1 MATKTTRK
9 KKQESKTLANSTSVR
24 GKARPVLGLFLVAL
38 GILSAAALLSYDVG
52 QDSLNNTR
60 PVSQN
65 WVGIIGANFA
75 NWVLG
80 AVGIG
85 AWFIPV
91 YFIGFAYS
99 SVFGKRRKPSLLKP
113 VLLVALPFLMCAL
126 AGGFGQTIDIRAGS
140 YFPSGS
146 LGGNLGNVIFQGFLY
161 PWMGDF
167 GGTVILLVGFCSA
180 SLLILT
186 DNPGSLVDSFKA
198 TFETFSKE
206 QKARM
211 KAAREAKAKLRAEA
225 KALAERKAAVAK
237 EAAEKA
243 ELEKAAQPPEPKKEP
258 IAQDLFDIDAPPV
271 DEHKEVLLFGDSPL
285 PGKSAPQAPVQKRS
299 PEPSKPQE
307 AEPTPENPKAKRKK
321 KAKAEEAQPVQE
333 APQEPAPQPVEP
345 QPTQQPEVKPP
356 AAVSDILPEEA
367 AAEVL
372 EAAPEPTPEPE
383 SIQEPQAEAPAPAVE
398 PEPEPEEEKK
408 KLPPPDE
415 KTLKII
421 RGEKMEKGEIK
432 IPEVE
437 GDYHFPPLELLPEP
451 PEEKVD
457 NMDDHQARAEAIQ
470 RTLKDFRV
478 EVTIGEIHVGP
489 VITRYEIYLAPGV
502 RVEKV
507 ATLDKN
513 LAMALKSEGVR
524 ILAPVPGKDCVGIEV
539 PNRVASPVFFRE
551 IVESKAWSDSKGDLP
566 IILGKDVSGKPLVAD
581 LAKMPH
587 LLIAG
592 STGSGKSVCINTII
606 SSLCYR
612 FSPSDLRF
620 IMVDP
625 KVVEMQVYND
635 LPHMLIPVIT
645 EPKKVPGA
653 LKWLITEMTQRYE
666 LFAKLS
672 VRNIAGYNAKVAKNK
687 EEKEKALLLD
697 QQINDD
703 MSIEEQSMMDSISIP
718 RDEDVEGELPT
729 SKMPFIVCIID
740 ELADLMMVS
749 KNDIET
755 SIARIAQLAR
765 AAGIHLILATQR
777 PSVNVI
783 TGIIKANLPSR
794 IAFRVSGYRDSMTI
808 LDTKGAEALIGK
820 GDMLFQPPGAPN
832 FLRAQGAWLD
842 DPERDA
848 IVDHLKQNGPPLII
862 EEIQRQVDNSVK
874 DEDGEAAGGDDF
886 EDDDEEA
893 ALFRKVLEVLK
904 VTRKASTSMV
914 QRKLKIGYNRAAR
927 IMDELEERGI
937 VGPDN
942 GNAAQGRE
950 ILVDLDML

>member
-1 MATKTTRK
+1 MATKRSRK
-9 KKQESKTLANSTSVR
+9 NKQDVKPPAKSTSVR
-24 GKARPVLGLFLVAL
+24 GNTRPVLGLFLAAL
-38 GILSAAALLSYDVG
+38 GILTAAALLSYDIG
-52 QDSLNNTR
+52 QDTINNTR

-65 WVGIIGANFA
+65 WVGLVGANFA

-91 YFIGFAYS
+91 YCVGFAYV
-99 SVFGKRRKPSLLKP
+99 SVFGKRKKPNFLKP
-113 VLLVALPFLMCAL
+113 ILLVALPFLMCAL
-126 AGGFGQTIDIRAGS
+126 AGGFGQTIDIKAGS

-146 LGGNLGNVIFQGFLY
+146 LGGNLGSTIFQGFLY

-186 DNPGSLVDSFKA
+186 DNPGSLVDSVKA
-198 TFETFSKE
+198 AMASFSKE
-206 QKARM
+206 QKARL
-211 KAAREAKAKLRAEA
+211 AVAREQRAKLKAEA
-225 KALAERKAAVAK
+225 KALAERKAAEKAK
-237 EAAEKA
+237 QMAEKA
-243 ELEKAAQPPEPKKEP
+243 AAKESSAEGKPEPV
-258 IAQDLFDIDAPPV
+258 AQELFDFDSTPIS
-271 DEHKEVLLFGDSPL
+271 EGEVILFGDAPL
-285 PGKSAPQAPVQKRS
+285 PGNSTPQTAP
-299 PEPSKPQE
+299 
-307 AEPTPENPKAKRKK
+307 KK
-321 KAKAEEAQPVQE
+321 QT
-333 APQEPAPQPVEP
+333 EPAPVTPKVKKKKVEETPV
-345 QPTQQPEVKPP
+345 PTP
-356 AAVSDILPEEA
+356 AV
-367 AAEVL
+367 
-372 EAAPEPTPEPE
+372 PEP
-383 SIQEPQAEAPAPAVE
+383 A
-398 PEPEPEEEKK
+398 PEPEPVVEEPKVKQPVMEEAPVPAPKPDSEPVVSEEIQPATVEDILPQEAAAQLAEEAKRLEPIVEANEEPVEEKK

-415 KTLKII
+415 QTLKII

-437 GDYHFPPLELLPEP
+437 GDYEFPPLELLPEP
-451 PEEKVD
+451 PPEKVD
-457 NMDDHQARAEAIQ
+457 NMDDHEARAEAIQ
-470 RTLKDFRV
+470 QTLKDFRV

-539 PNRVASPVFFRE
+539 PNKTASPVFFRE

-606 SSLCYR
+606 SSMCYR
-612 FSPSDLRF
+612 FSPADLRF

-666 LFAKLS
+666 MFAKLS

-697 QQINDD
+697 ERINDD
-703 MSIEEQSMMDSISIP
+703 MSIEEQSMMDSISVP

-729 SKMPFIVCIID
+729 TKMPFIVCIID

-808 LDTKGAEALIGK
+808 LDTKGAESLIGK

-848 IVDHLKQNGPPLII
+848 IVEHLKQNGPPLII
-862 EEIQRQVDNSVK
+862 EEIQRQVDSSVES
-874 DEDGEAAGGDDF
+874 EDGDGGSDDGF
-886 EDDDEEA
+886 VDDDDEA

-927 IMDELEERGI
+927 VMDELEERGI

-942 GNAAQGRE
+942 GNAAKGRE
-950 ILVDLDML
+950 ILVDLDQL

>member
-1 MATKTTRK
+1 MATKRSRK
-9 KKQESKTLANSTSVR
+9 NKQVADAPAKSTSVR
-24 GKARPVLGLFLVAL
+24 GNTRPVLGLFLTAL
-38 GILSAAALLSYDVG
+38 GILTAAALLSYDVG
-52 QDSLNNTR
+52 QDTLNNTR
-60 PVSQN
+60 PISQN
-65 WVGIIGANFA
+65 WVGLVGANFA

-91 YFIGFAYS
+91 YCIGFAYI
-99 SVFGKRRKPSLLKP
+99 SVFGKRKKPNFLKP
-113 VLLVALPFLMCAL
+113 ILLVALPFLMCAL
-126 AGGFGQTIDIRAGS
+126 AGGFGQTIDIQAGS

-146 LGGNLGNVIFQGFLY
+146 LGGNLGSSIFQGFLY

-186 DNPGSLVDSFKA
+186 DNPGSLVDSVKA
-198 TFETFSKE
+198 AMASFSKE
-206 QKARM
+206 QKIKLA
-211 KAAREAKAKLRAEA
+211 AAREQRAKLKAEA
-225 KALAERKAAVAK
+225 KALAERR
-237 EAAEKA
+237 AAEKA
-243 ELEKAAQPPEPKKEP
+243 KQQAQKAVAKN
-258 IAQDLFDIDAPPV
+258 
-271 DEHKEVLLFGDSPL
+271 
-285 PGKSAPQAPVQKRS
+285 
-299 PEPSKPQE
+299 
-307 AEPTPENPKAKRKK
+307 AE
-321 KAKAEEAQPVQE
+321 
-333 APQEPAPQPVEP
+333 
-345 QPTQQPEVKPP
+345 QPEVKLEPVAQELFDFDASPKSGGEVILFGDAPLPGNTQPQITAKKKSPEAESPKSGNAKKVEEIPVSTPKTVEPTP
-356 AAVSDILPEEA
+356 APVVEKQTIVEEAPSPAPVPEPVKPKAEVTTSEILPATVEDILPKEAVAQLAENSENADALEE
-367 AAEVL
+367 
-372 EAAPEPTPEPE
+372 TPE
-383 SIQEPQAEAPAPAVE
+383 EPV
-398 PEPEPEEEKK
+398 EEKK

-415 KTLKII
+415 QTLKII
-421 RGEKMEKGEIK
+421 RGEKTEKAEIK

-437 GDYHFPPLELLPEP
+437 GDYEFPPIQLLPEP
-451 PEEKVD
+451 PPEKVD

-470 RTLKDFRV
+470 QTLKDFRV
-478 EVTIGEIHVGP
+478 DVTIGEIHVGP

-539 PNRVASPVFFRE
+539 PNKVASPVFFRE
-551 IVESKAWSDSKGDLP
+551 IVESKAWSESKGDLP

-606 SSLCYR
+606 SSMCFR
-612 FSPSDLRF
+612 FAPSDLRF

-653 LKWLITEMTQRYE
+653 LKWLISEMTQRYE
-666 LFAKLS
+666 TFAKLS
-672 VRNIAGYNAKVAKNK
+672 VRNIAGYNAKVAKNRA
-687 EEKEKALLLD
+687 ERDKALLLD
-697 QQINDD
+697 EHINDD
-703 MSIEEQSMMDSISIP
+703 MSLEEQSMIDSISVP
-718 RDEDVEGELPT
+718 RDEDVDGVLPT
-729 SKMPFIVCIID
+729 TKMPFIVCIID

-848 IVDHLKQNGPPLII
+848 IVEHLKQNGPPNII
-862 EEIQRQVDNSVK
+862 EEIQRQVDSSV
-874 DEDGEAAGGDDF
+874 DSEDGESDSDEGF
-886 EDDDEEA
+886 MDDDDEA

-927 IMDELEERGI
+927 VMDELEERGI

-942 GNAAQGRE
+942 GNAAKGRE
-950 ILVDLDML
+950 ILVDLDQL

>member
-1 MATKTTRK
+1 MATKRIRK
-9 KKQESKTLANSTSVR
+9 KKQEPKTLANSTSVR

-38 GILSAAALLSYDVG
+38 GVLSAAALLSYDVG

-91 YFIGFAYS
+91 YFVGFAYS
-99 SVFGKRRKPSLLKP
+99 SVFGKRKKPSLLKP

-126 AGGFGQTIDIRAGS
+126 AGGFGQTIDIKAGS

-198 TFETFSKE
+198 TFEAFSKE

-211 KAAREAKAKLRAEA
+211 KASREAKAKLRAEA

-243 ELEKAAQPPEPKKEP
+243 EMERAAQPPEQKKEP
-258 IAQDLFDIDAPPV
+258 VSQDLFDFDAPPAN
-271 DEHKEVLLFGDSPL
+271 DHKEVLLFGDSPL
-285 PGKSAPQAPVQKRS
+285 PGKSTPQAPVQKRS
-299 PEPSKPQE
+299 PEPSKPE
-307 AEPTPENPKAKRKK
+307 EPEPEKPKSKRKK
-321 KAKAEEAQPVQE
+321 KTRTQEEETVQE
-333 APQEPAPQPVEP
+333 TPQEPVEA
-345 QPTQQPEVKPP
+345 QPTQQPEIKPP
-356 AAVSDILPEEA
+356 AVVSDILPEEA
-367 AAEVL
+367 AQEVL
-372 EAAPEPTPEPE
+372 EEAPEPTPQPDAAAPDLTEE
-383 SIQEPQAEAPAPAVE
+383 SK

-408 KLPPPDE
+408 KLPPPDAN
-415 KTLKII
+415 TLKII
-421 RGEKMEKGEIK
+421 RGEKMEKAEIK

-437 GDYHFPPLELLPEP
+437 GDYQFPPLELLPEP

-513 LAMALKSEGVR
+513 LAMALRSEGVR

-539 PNRVASPVFFRE
+539 PNKVASPVFFRE

-687 EEKEKALLLD
+687 EEKEEALLLD
-697 QQINDD
+697 QEINDD
-703 MSIEEQSMMDSISIP
+703 MTLEEQSMMDSISVP

-729 SKMPFIVCIID
+729 SKMPFIICIID

-874 DEDGEAAGGDDF
+874 DEDGEGAGGDDF